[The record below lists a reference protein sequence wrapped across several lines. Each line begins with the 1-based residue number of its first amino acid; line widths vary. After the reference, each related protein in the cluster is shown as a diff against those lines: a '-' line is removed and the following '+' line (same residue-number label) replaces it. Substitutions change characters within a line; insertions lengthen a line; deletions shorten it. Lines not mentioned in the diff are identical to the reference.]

1 VKSDIVK
8 NRLAATAFV
17 FLLASCGGN
26 TPAPAPAPEPQP
38 AAPAPAP
45 TAPADRTIGTVRVN
59 VSTLNVRRE
68 ASTSAEVIGHVRR
81 GERLTLI
88 EDSGDWLRVK
98 LNDGSSGWVSSQLI
112 VREGAAARPRRGGC
126 QPDSDYAFI
135 TTPKP
140 VFADRGPHGM
150 VIVEANVDARGIVTS
165 TRVVS
170 NDTHDDSLAFLAE
183 REIKNAR
190 FAPPIRNCVPKAF
203 VFTYK
208 RAF

>member
-1 VKSDIVK
+1 MK
-8 NRLAATAFV
+8 NRLAVAAV
-17 FLLASCGGN
+17 FLLLGNCGGN
-26 TPAPAPAPEPQP
+26 SPAPAPAPEPQP
-38 AAPAPAP
+38 VAPSPAPATP
-45 TAPADRTIGTVRVN
+45 QDHAIGTVRVN

-68 ASTSAEVIGHVRR
+68 ASTSAEIIGHVRR

-88 EDSGDWLRVK
+88 DDAGDWLRVK
-98 LNDGSSGWVSSQLI
+98 LTDGSSGWVSSQLV

-126 QPDSDYAFI
+126 QPDSDYAFV

-140 VFADRGPHGM
+140 AFADRGPHGM
-150 VIVEANVDARGIVTS
+150 VVVEANVDARGIVTS

-183 REIKNAR
+183 REIREAR

>member
-1 VKSDIVK
+1 VKNVLVK
-8 NRLAATAFV
+8 NRFAATAF
-17 FLLASCGGN
+17 FLLLASCGGN

-38 AAPAPAP
+38 LPSPAPATP
-45 TAPADRTIGTVRVN
+45 EDRAIGTVRVN

-88 EDSGDWLRVK
+88 DDSGDWLRVK
-98 LNDGSSGWVSSQLI
+98 LNDGSSGWVSSQLV
-112 VREGAAARPRRGGC
+112 VREGAAARLRRGGC

-140 VFADRGPHGM
+140 AFAERGPHGM
-150 VIVEANVDARGIVTS
+150 VIIEATVDARGIVTS

-170 NDTHDDSLAFLAE
+170 NDTHDDALAFLAE
-183 REIKNAR
+183 REIRNAR
-190 FAPPIRNCVPKAF
+190 FAPPIRNCAPKAF